1 MQPAKRLAAALAA
14 VFVTI
19 AQGALVQGAHAQGYP
34 SKPIRIVAPYPPGG
48 AADITSRIVG
58 KRLAEELGQPVLV
71 ENKPGAGGGVGTQF
85 VARSAPDGYT
95 LLLSNPGPASVNPVL
110 FKDVGYHPENDF
122 QPIGVVIT
130 APLFVVVPAS
140 SPIRNMKDLVE
151 LGKSKKDANLN
162 FGSSGIGAL
171 SHLGGELLN
180 IAAGTQFQH
189 VPYKGAAPLGLAL
202 LSGEVQWS
210 FLPGP
215 DAFPQI
221 RAGKL
226 RPLAVAGATRT
237 PLSPDTPTLIESGMP
252 GFGVTLWY
260 GLLAPAKTPRP
271 VVDVLHRTLT
281 KIMAEP
287 EMKAKFLEL
296 SAEPNVSTP
305 EGLAAIIKAELAQY
319 TRAVKASGAKAE

>member
-1 MQPAKRLAAALAA
+1 MTTVHFARIFARALAP
-14 VFVTI
+14 VLFLV
-19 AQGALVQGAHAQGYP
+19 VQGVSAQAYP
-34 SKPIRIVAPYPPGG
+34 TKPIRIVAPYPPGG
-48 AADITSRIVG
+48 AADITSRIIG
-58 KRLAEELGQPVLV
+58 KRLSEELGQPVIV

-85 VARSAPDGYT
+85 VAKSAPDGYT

-140 SPIRNMKDLVE
+140 SPISNMKDLIE
-151 LGKSKKDANLN
+151 RGRTKKDGSLN
-162 FGSSGIGAL
+162 FGSSGVGAL

-180 IAAGTQFQH
+180 IAADTAYQH
-189 VPYKGAAPLGLAL
+189 IPYKGAAPLGLAL

-221 RAGKL
+221 KAGKL
-226 RPLAVAGATRT
+226 RPIAVAGATRT
-237 PLSPDTPTLIESGMP
+237 PLSPDTPTLSESGMP

-271 VVDVLHRTLT
+271 VVDLLNRTLV

-296 SAEPNVSTP
+296 SAEPGVSTP
-305 EGLAAIIKAELAQY
+305 EALAAIIKAELAQY
-319 TRAVKASGAKAE
+319 AKAVKVSGAKGE

>member
-1 MQPAKRLAAALAA
+1 MKALARIALAAAVLGFAVHAA
-14 VFVTI
+14 
-19 AQGALVQGAHAQGYP
+19 AQQYP

-48 AADITSRIVG
+48 AADVTSRIIG
-58 KRLAEELGQPVLV
+58 KRLSEELGQPVLV
-71 ENKPGAGGGVGTQF
+71 ENRPGAGGGVGTQY

-122 QPIGVVIT
+122 QPIGTVIT
-130 APLFVVVPAS
+130 APLFVVVPAA
-140 SPIRNMKDLVE
+140 SPVRNIRDLVE
-151 LGKSKKDANLN
+151 LGRSGHGNLN

-171 SHLGGELLN
+171 SHLGGELFN
-180 IAAGTQFQH
+180 IAAGMKYQH
-189 VPYKGAAPLGLAL
+189 VPYKGASPLSLAL

-226 RPLAVAGATRT
+226 RPVAVAGATRT
-237 PLSPDTPTLIESGMP
+237 PLSPETPTLKESGMP
-252 GFGVTLWY
+252 DFGVTLWY

-271 VVDVLHRTLT
+271 VVDALNRTLV

-296 SAEPNVSTP
+296 SAESSVSSP
-305 EGLAAIIKAELAQY
+305 EALAGIIKAELAQY
-319 TRAVKASGAKAE
+319 ARAVKASGAKVD